1 MHRVLVT
8 TKTPG
13 IRSSVYSVIPLCA
26 GVLAAEDVIL
36 YRSNFSMG
44 LQSLHSE
51 TGESAGDLLR
61 GLMNFKTL
69 AIHAGHDPKD
79 HLGAVMTPVYQTST
93 FAFRGL
99 GEPGPFDYSRSG
111 NPTRKALESCLAALE
126 GGTAGF
132 AFATGMAAET
142 TLLMMF
148 ESGDTILVH
157 DDLYGGTYRL
167 FETVLA
173 TKQIRA
179 HYVDLRDQAKLSS
192 ALAAAPKAVWVESPT
207 NPLMNLVDIRA
218 VSELAHRHGAL
229 VICDNTF
236 LSPYFQRPLELGA
249 DIVVHS
255 TTKYINGHSDVVGGG
270 LVVKDPKLA
279 ERIYFLQNAMGTCA
293 GPQDCFLVLRGIK
306 TLALRMEEHN
316 RNALQIARWL
326 DKHSKVSAV
335 YHPGL
340 ESHPQH
346 KLALRQASGFGGT
359 FSFRLTGGEEAVKQ
373 FMEGCR
379 IITLAESLGGVESLI
394 EHPTTMSHASVP
406 QDVRLRMGITPD
418 LVRIS
423 VGLEDVGDLIADLD
437 NALAGSGH

>member
-1 MHRVLVT
+1 M
-8 TKTPG
+8 K
-13 IRSSVYSVIPLCA
+13 
-26 GVLAAEDVIL
+26 
-36 YRSNFSMG
+36 
-44 LQSLHSE
+44 
-51 TGESAGDLLR
+51 
-61 GLMNFKTL
+61 FKTL
-69 AIHAGHDPKD
+69 AIHAGYDPKE
-79 HLGAVMTPVYQTST
+79 HFGAVMAPVYQTST
-93 FAFRGL
+93 FAFHGP
-99 GEPGPFDYSRSG
+99 GEHGPFDYSRSG

-148 ESGDTILVH
+148 EAGDTIVVH

-167 FETVLA
+167 FESVLA
-173 TKQIRA
+173 NKQIHAR
-179 HYVDLRDQAKLSS
+179 YVDLRNLAKFAE

-218 VSELAHRHGAL
+218 VSELAHQHGAL

-236 LSPYFQRPLELGA
+236 LSPYFQQPLELGA

-270 LVVKDPKLA
+270 LVVKDQRLA

-306 TLALRMEEHN
+306 TLAVRMEEHN
-316 RNALQIARWL
+316 RSALEIARWL
-326 DKHSKVSAV
+326 EKHPQVSAV
-335 YHPGL
+335 LHPGL

-346 KLALRQASGFGGT
+346 MLALRQTRGFGGT
-359 FSFRLTGGEEAVKQ
+359 FSFRVRGGEDAVKRALSRLRV
-373 FMEGCR
+373 F
-379 IITLAESLGGVESLI
+379 TLAESLGGVESLI
-394 EHPTTMSHASVP
+394 EHPCTMSHASVP
-406 QDVRLRMGITPD
+406 PNVQAKMGITPD
-418 LVRIS
+418 LIRVS

-437 NALAGSGH
+437 EALASE